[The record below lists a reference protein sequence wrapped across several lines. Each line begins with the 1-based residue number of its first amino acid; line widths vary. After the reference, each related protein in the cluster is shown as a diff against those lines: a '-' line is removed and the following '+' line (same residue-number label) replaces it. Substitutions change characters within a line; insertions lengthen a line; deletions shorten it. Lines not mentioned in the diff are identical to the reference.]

1 MNALVVYYSRTGRTR
16 KAAEEIASA
25 LSADLEELR
34 DNKKRS
40 GPIGFIKS
48 GIEARSGR
56 TVNLEPLSHDPATY
70 DIVVVG
76 TPVWAGTMSSPV
88 RTFLQETD
96 LSKSRVAWFCT
107 AGSNDQDMHK
117 GCFNAMTE
125 ESGLTPLATI
135 GFGTGSLKCDHAEG
149 IANFAAVVRKSAEL
163 NPCMDRP

>member
-40 GPIGFIKS
+40 GPLGFIMS

-56 TVNLEPLSHDPATY
+56 TVNLEPLSHNPATY
-70 DIVVVG
+70 DVVVVG
-76 TPVWAGTMSSPV
+76 TPVWASTMSSPV

-96 LSKSRVAWFCT
+96 LSKGRVAWFCT
-107 AGSNDQDMHK
+107 AGSNDQDMHA
-117 GCFNAMTE
+117 GCFNAMHE
-125 ESGLTPLATI
+125 ETGLTPVATK
-135 GFGTGSLKCDHAEG
+135 GFGAGSLKRDHAEA
-149 IANFAAVVRKSAEL
+149 IAGFVDRVKAAST
-163 NPCMDRP
+163 